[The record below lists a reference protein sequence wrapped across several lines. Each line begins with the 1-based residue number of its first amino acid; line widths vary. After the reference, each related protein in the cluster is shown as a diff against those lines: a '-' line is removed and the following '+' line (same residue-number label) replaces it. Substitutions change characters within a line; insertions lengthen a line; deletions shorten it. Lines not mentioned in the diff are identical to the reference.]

1 MGHHKFIGEY
11 TGKYNKTTVE
21 GGKIQSSEGRA
32 TLKISE
38 VGPGA
43 YLETIVA
50 DGKTTF
56 NVLSFENNGVLVAQ
70 ANSGEGVTN
79 TYFDGKCLIH
89 QLSNKSPTVWLV
101 KNYKFKRNKHH

>member
-1 MGHHKFIGEY
+1 MGHNKFIGEY

-21 GGKIQSSEGRA
+21 GGKILSTEGKA
-32 TLKISE
+32 TIKISE
-38 VGPGA
+38 VGKGA
-43 YLETIVA
+43 YLQTVLE

-56 NVLSFENNGVLVAQ
+56 NTLAFEKDGVLVAQ
-70 ANSGEGVTN
+70 AQSGEGVTN

-89 QLSNKSPTVWLV
+89 QVSNKTPTVWLV

>member
-43 YLETIVA
+43 YLETLVE
-50 DGKTTF
+50 DGKTTI
-56 NVLSFENNGVLVAQ
+56 NTLAFENDGVLVAQ
-70 ANSGEGVTN
+70 AQSGVGVTN
-79 TYFDGKCLIH
+79 TYFEGKCLIH
-89 QLSNKSPTVWLV
+89 QISNKSPTVWLV
-101 KNYKFKRNKHH
+101 NNYKFKRNKHH